1 MAIQK
6 QNTEVLKEL
15 KEALSMITHSSVCD
29 LYMKITTMKLVC
41 YDIESS
47 RMYYYNKDTQL
58 YTQIGLKELAMK
70 VSQSL
75 RMYLAG
81 QMKNADLSNMKS
93 FASL

>member
-1 MAIQK
+1 
-6 QNTEVLKEL
+6 
-15 KEALSMITHSSVCD
+15 MI
-29 LYMKITTMKLVC
+29 LVC
-41 YDIESS
+41 YDIES
-47 RMYYYNKDTQL
+47 MYYYNKDTQL

-75 RMYLAG
+75 RMYLAA